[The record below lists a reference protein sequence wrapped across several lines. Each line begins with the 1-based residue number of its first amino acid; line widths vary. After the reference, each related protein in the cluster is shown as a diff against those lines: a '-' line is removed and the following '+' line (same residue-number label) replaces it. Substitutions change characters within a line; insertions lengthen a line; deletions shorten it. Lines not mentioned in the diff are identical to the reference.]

1 MVANMDPSPVLAILL
16 PRQTS
21 DSPSD
26 TILKL
31 LSDPFRSQVR
41 IQIEALTLAESLSC
55 ALKPGS
61 YQDGLSSKGWLSW

>member
-31 LSDPFRSQVR
+31 LSDPFRSQVS
-41 IQIEALTLAESLSC
+41 IQKMNLTVAESW
-55 ALKPGS
+55 S
-61 YQDGLSSKGWLSW
+61 YVFNLGISSMT

>member
-41 IQIEALTLAESLSC
+41 NRT
-55 ALKPGS
+55 P
-61 YQDGLSSKGWLSW
+61 